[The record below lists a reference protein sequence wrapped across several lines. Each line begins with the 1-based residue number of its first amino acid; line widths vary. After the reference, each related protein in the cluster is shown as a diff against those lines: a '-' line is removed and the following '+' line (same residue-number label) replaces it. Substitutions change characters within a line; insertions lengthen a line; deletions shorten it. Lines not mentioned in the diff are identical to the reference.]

1 MLVNSE
7 TLPRPRPLRCLPAL
21 LISLTLL
28 ASCGPS
34 YEVLDESRQATGV
47 KVGEVTASSA
57 IVAMRLTEK
66 AERRSDGILRRKRSV
81 KKVPPVIPNVPDL
94 EGSAPGAPG
103 RVRVCYSTQAGAF
116 DNFPQGPADAQET
129 PWQEVRPEDD
139 FTHQFAITGLQ
150 PSTVYYYSAETS
162 NLDGSVLHQPLLG
175 QFETAPPADE
185 YADVTFT
192 VITGQM
198 YMHSDHKD
206 GFMAYDSMAAL
217 SPKFIVPTGDTV
229 YYDSDDPPAA
239 TIDIARYHWH
249 RMYSFPKLIDFH
261 LKVPTYFEKDDHDS
275 HLNDGW
281 PGLMRPFMSPFTF
294 EEGLKVYNE
303 QVPMSEKPYRTF
315 RWGKGLQ
322 VWVLEGRDFRSPN
335 TMEDGPD
342 KTIWGAEQKK
352 WLKETLLASDADWK
366 VLISPTPIVGPD
378 RSNKHDNH
386 SNVDFTH
393 EGDEFRNFVKENLAD
408 NYFGA
413 CGDRHWQYHSVHP
426 KSGMHEFS
434 SGPIS
439 DIHAGGSPGHDPVY
453 HQFHREMGGFL
464 SVQAKKVGDESTIAF
479 RLHAVDGNVEY
490 EYTRAVA
497 VE

>member
-1 MLVNSE
+1 MYWKSNKHYVAGVSVVS
-7 TLPRPRPLRCLPAL
+7 PAL
-21 LISLTLL
+21 LISLALL
-28 ASCGPS
+28 TSCGPS

-47 KVGEVTASSA
+47 KVGEVTESSA
-57 IVAMRLTEK
+57 IVSMRLTEK
-66 AERRSDGILRRKRSV
+66 AHRRNDGILRRKRSV
-81 KKVPPVIPNVPDL
+81 KKVPPEIPNIPDL
-94 EGSAPGAPG
+94 EGSASGAPG
-103 RVRVCYSTQAGAF
+103 RVRVRYSTQQGAF
-116 DNFPQGPADAQET
+116 DNFPAAAADAQET
-129 PWQEVRPEDD
+129 PWHEVEPEDD
-139 FTHQFAITGLQ
+139 FTHQFVLSGLQ
-150 PSTVYYYSAETS
+150 PATVYYFSAETS
-162 NLDGSVLHQPLLG
+162 NPGGSVLHQPLLG
-175 QFETAPPADE
+175 QFETAPPAAE

-217 SPKFIVPTGDTV
+217 KPKFIVPTGDTV

-239 TIDIARYHWH
+239 TIDIARYHWN
-249 RMYSFPKLIDFH
+249 RMYSFPKLIEFH

-281 PGLMRPFMSPFTF
+281 PGLMRDFMSPFTF

-315 RWGKGLQ
+315 RWGQGLQ
-322 VWVLEGRDFRSPN
+322 VWVVEGRDFRSPN
-335 TMEDGPD
+335 TMEDGPE

-378 RSNKHDNH
+378 RTNKHDNH
-386 SNVDFTH
+386 SNVDFQH
-393 EGDEFRNFVKENLAD
+393 EGDEFRNFIQENLPD

-413 CGDRHWQYHSVHP
+413 CGDRHWQYHSIHP

-439 DIHAGGSPGHDPVY
+439 DIHAGRSPGYDPGY
-453 HQFHREMGGFL
+453 HQFHRVMGGFL

-490 EYTRAVA
+490 EYRRSVK